1 MYESDITR
9 FLRDLKAQDPQLDRE
24 QRQLRATW
32 WDRPQDAD
40 TNRQFRESRVPQ
52 RPYVY
57 SSES

>member
-9 FLRDLKAQDPQLDRE
+9 FLRDLKAHDPQLERE
-24 QRQLRATW
+24 QRQLRSTW

-40 TNRQFRESRVPQ
+40 TNQQFRDARVPQ